1 MNKQYFNIAKIN
13 DSVGEIDIYGEII
26 DESWRMSDTETSAPS
41 FKDALKE
48 LKDVKQI
55 TVNINSGGGDVFS
68 GVAIHNMLKSH
79 KAHVTV
85 KIDGL
90 AASIASVIA
99 MAGDKVIIP
108 RNAMLMIHNAWTF
121 AVGNASDLR
130 KQAEDLEKIN
140 SVVINSYLDKNP
152 EIDEDKLRSLMDE
165 ETWLTA
171 QEAKDFGL
179 VDEIAE
185 PKKAAA
191 NITKSQI
198 ERYDNVPSKFK
209 NEESTVETP
218 KETKQEVT
226 ADDVMSALDEIKS
239 DVKAI
244 LEHVSK
250 DETPKEDEEIDAS
263 QAQSSFAR
271 LFNMKQ
277 Y

>member
-13 DSVGEIDIYGEII
+13 DSIGEIDIYGEII

-130 KQAEDLEKIN
+130 KQAEDLEKVN

-152 EIDEDKLRSLMDE
+152 DIDEDKLRSLMDE

-171 QEAKDFGL
+171 QEAKDLGL

-185 PKKAAA
+185 PNKAAA
-191 NITKSQI
+191 NITKNQI
-198 ERYDNVPSKFK
+198 ERYDNVPQKFK
-209 NEESTVETP
+209 NEEPTVETP

-226 ADDVMSALDEIKS
+226 VDDVMSILEEIKS

-263 QAQSSFAR
+263 QAQNSFAR

>member
-263 QAQSSFAR
+263 QAQNSFAR

>member
-48 LKDVKQI
+48 LKDVKQF

-99 MAGDKVIIP
+99 MAGDKVIMP
-108 RNAMLMIHNAWTF
+108 SNAMLMIHNAWTF

-152 EIDEDKLRSLMDE
+152 DIDEDKLRSLMDE

-185 PKKAAA
+185 PNKAAA

-209 NEESTVETP
+209 NEDPTVETP

-250 DETPKEDEEIDAS
+250 DETPKENEEDEVS
-263 QAQSSFAR
+263 QPQNSFAR
-271 LFNMKQ
+271 LFNVKQ

>member
-13 DSVGEIDIYGEII
+13 DSIGEIDIYGEII

-152 EIDEDKLRSLMDE
+152 DIDEDKLRSLMDN

-171 QEAKDFGL
+171 QEAKDLGL
-179 VDEIAE
+179 VDVIAE
-185 PKKAAA
+185 PNKAAA

-263 QAQSSFAR
+263 QAQNSFAR

>member
-130 KQAEDLEKIN
+130 KQAEDLEKVN

-152 EIDEDKLRSLMDE
+152 DIDEDKLRSLMDE

-171 QEAKDFGL
+171 QEAKDLGL

-185 PKKAAA
+185 PNKAAA
-191 NITKSQI
+191 NITKNQI
-198 ERYDNVPSKFK
+198 ERYDNVPQKFK
-209 NEESTVETP
+209 NEEPTVETP

-263 QAQSSFAR
+263 QAQNSFAR

>member
-130 KQAEDLEKIN
+130 KQAEDLEKVN

-152 EIDEDKLRSLMDE
+152 DIDEDKLRSLMDE

-171 QEAKDFGL
+171 QEAKDLGL

-185 PKKAAA
+185 PNKAAA
-191 NITKSQI
+191 NITKNQI
-198 ERYDNVPSKFK
+198 ERYDNVPQKFK
-209 NEESTVETP
+209 NEEPTVETP

-226 ADDVMSALDEIKS
+226 VDDVMSALDEIKS

-263 QAQSSFAR
+263 QAQNSFAR

>member
-26 DESWRMSDTETSAPS
+26 DESWRMSDAETSAPS

-121 AVGNASDLR
+121 AVGNANDLR
-130 KQAEDLEKIN
+130 KQAEDLEKVN

-152 EIDEDKLRSLMDE
+152 DIDEDKLRSLMDE

-171 QEAKDFGL
+171 QEAKDLGL

-185 PKKAAA
+185 PNKAAA
-191 NITKSQI
+191 NITKNQI
-198 ERYDNVPSKFK
+198 ERYDNVPQKFK
-209 NEESTVETP
+209 NEEPTVETP

-263 QAQSSFAR
+263 QAQNSFAR

>member
-13 DSVGEIDIYGEII
+13 DSIGEIDIYGEII

-152 EIDEDKLRSLMDE
+152 DIDEDKLRSLMDD

-171 QEAKDFGL
+171 QEAKDLGL
-179 VDEIAE
+179 VDVIAE
-185 PKKAAA
+185 PNKAAA

-209 NEESTVETP
+209 NEDPTVETP

-263 QAQSSFAR
+263 QAQNSFAR

>member
-79 KAHVTV
+79 KAHITV

-121 AVGNASDLR
+121 AVGNARDLR

-152 EIDEDKLRSLMDE
+152 DIDEDELRSLMDE

-185 PKKAAA
+185 PNKAAA
-191 NITKSQI
+191 NIIKSQI

-250 DETPKEDEEIDAS
+250 NETPKEDEEIDAS
-263 QAQSSFAR
+263 QAQNSFAR

>member
-152 EIDEDKLRSLMDE
+152 DIDEDKLRSLMDD

-171 QEAKDFGL
+171 QEAKDLGL
-179 VDEIAE
+179 VDVIAE
-185 PKKAAA
+185 PNKAAA

-209 NEESTVETP
+209 NEDPTVETP

-250 DETPKEDEEIDAS
+250 DETPKEDEEIDVS
-263 QAQSSFAR
+263 QAQNSFAR

>member
-108 RNAMLMIHNAWTF
+108 RNSMLMIHNAWTF

-152 EIDEDKLRSLMDE
+152 DIDEDKLRSLMDN

-171 QEAKDFGL
+171 QEAKDLGL
-179 VDEIAE
+179 VDVIAE
-185 PKKAAA
+185 PNKAAA

-263 QAQSSFAR
+263 QAQNSFAR

>member
-13 DSVGEIDIYGEII
+13 DSIGEIDIYGEII

-171 QEAKDFGL
+171 QEAKDLGL
-179 VDEIAE
+179 VDVIAE
-185 PKKAAA
+185 PNKAAA

-209 NEESTVETP
+209 NEDPTVETP

-263 QAQSSFAR
+263 QAQNSFAR

>member
-13 DSVGEIDIYGEII
+13 DSIGEIDIYGEII

-55 TVNINSGGGDVFS
+55 KVNINSGGGDVFS

-99 MAGDKVIIP
+99 MAGDKVVIP

-152 EIDEDKLRSLMDE
+152 DIDEDELRSLMDE

-171 QEAKDFGL
+171 QEAKDLGL

-185 PKKAAA
+185 PNKAAA

-209 NEESTVETP
+209 NEDPTVETP

-250 DETPKEDEEIDAS
+250 NETPKEDEEIDAS
-263 QAQSSFAR
+263 QAQNSFAR

>member
-13 DSVGEIDIYGEII
+13 DSIGEIDIYGEII

-130 KQAEDLEKIN
+130 KQAEDLEKVN

-152 EIDEDKLRSLMDE
+152 DIDEDKLRSLMDE

-171 QEAKDFGL
+171 QEAKDLGL

-185 PKKAAA
+185 PNKAAA
-191 NITKSQI
+191 NITKNQI
-198 ERYDNVPSKFK
+198 ERYDNVPQKFK
-209 NEESTVETP
+209 NEEPTVETP

-226 ADDVMSALDEIKS
+226 VDDVMSALDEIKS

-263 QAQSSFAR
+263 QAQNSFAR
-271 LFNMKQ
+271 VFNMKQ

>member
-13 DSVGEIDIYGEII
+13 DSIGEIDIYGEII

-152 EIDEDKLRSLMDE
+152 DIDEDKLRSLMDN

-171 QEAKDFGL
+171 QEAKDLGL
-179 VDEIAE
+179 VDVIAE
-185 PKKAAA
+185 PNKAAA

-209 NEESTVETP
+209 NEDPTVETP

-250 DETPKEDEEIDAS
+250 DETPKEDEEIDVS
-263 QAQSSFAR
+263 QAQNSFAR

>member
-152 EIDEDKLRSLMDE
+152 DIDEDKLRSLMDD

-171 QEAKDFGL
+171 QEAKDLGL
-179 VDEIAE
+179 VDVIAE
-185 PKKAAA
+185 PNKAAA

-209 NEESTVETP
+209 NEDPTVETP

-244 LEHVSK
+244 LEHVSE

-263 QAQSSFAR
+263 QAQNSFAR

>member
-13 DSVGEIDIYGEII
+13 DSIGEIDIYGEII

-121 AVGNASDLR
+121 AVGNANDLR
-130 KQAEDLEKIN
+130 KQAEDLEKVN

-171 QEAKDFGL
+171 QEAKDLGL
-179 VDEIAE
+179 VDVIAE
-185 PKKAAA
+185 PNKAAA

-209 NEESTVETP
+209 NEDPTVETP

-263 QAQSSFAR
+263 QAQNSFAR

>member
-13 DSVGEIDIYGEII
+13 DSIGEIDIYGEII

-99 MAGDKVIIP
+99 MAGDKVVIP

-152 EIDEDKLRSLMDE
+152 DIDEDELRSLMDE

-185 PKKAAA
+185 PNKAAA

-250 DETPKEDEEIDAS
+250 NETPKEDEEIDAS
-263 QAQSSFAR
+263 QAQNSFAR

>member
-13 DSVGEIDIYGEII
+13 DSIGEIDIYGEII

-152 EIDEDKLRSLMDE
+152 NIDEDKLRSLMDD

-171 QEAKDFGL
+171 QEAKDLGL
-179 VDEIAE
+179 VDVIAE
-185 PKKAAA
+185 PNKAAA

-209 NEESTVETP
+209 NEDPTVETP

-263 QAQSSFAR
+263 QAQNSFAR
-271 LFNMKQ
+271 LFNMK
-277 Y
+277 

>member
-152 EIDEDKLRSLMDE
+152 EIDEDKLRSLMDD

-171 QEAKDFGL
+171 QEAKDLGL
-179 VDEIAE
+179 VDVIAE
-185 PKKAAA
+185 PNKAAA

-209 NEESTVETP
+209 NEDTTVETP

-263 QAQSSFAR
+263 QAQNSFAR
-271 LFNMKQ
+271 LFNMK
-277 Y
+277 

>member
-152 EIDEDKLRSLMDE
+152 EIDEDKLRSLMDD

-171 QEAKDFGL
+171 QEAKDLGL
-179 VDEIAE
+179 VDVIAE
-185 PKKAAA
+185 PNKAAA

-209 NEESTVETP
+209 NEDPTVETP

-263 QAQSSFAR
+263 QAQNSFAR

>member
-13 DSVGEIDIYGEII
+13 DSIGEIDIYGEII

-130 KQAEDLEKIN
+130 KQAEDLEKVN

-152 EIDEDKLRSLMDE
+152 DIDEDKLRSLMDE

-171 QEAKDFGL
+171 QEAKDLGL

-185 PKKAAA
+185 PNKAAA
-191 NITKSQI
+191 NITKNQI
-198 ERYDNVPSKFK
+198 ERYDNVPQKFK
-209 NEESTVETP
+209 NEEPTVETP

-226 ADDVMSALDEIKS
+226 VDDVMSALDEIKS

-263 QAQSSFAR
+263 QAQNSFAR

>member
-13 DSVGEIDIYGEII
+13 DSIGEIDIYGEII

-121 AVGNASDLR
+121 AVGNANDLR
-130 KQAEDLEKIN
+130 KQAEDLEKVN

-152 EIDEDKLRSLMDE
+152 DIDEDKLRSLMDE

-171 QEAKDFGL
+171 QEAKDLGL

-185 PKKAAA
+185 PNKAAA

-209 NEESTVETP
+209 NEDPTVETP

-263 QAQSSFAR
+263 QAQNSFAR

>member
-13 DSVGEIDIYGEII
+13 DSIGEIDIYGEII

-152 EIDEDKLRSLMDE
+152 DIDEDKLRSLMDN

-171 QEAKDFGL
+171 QEAKDLGL
-179 VDEIAE
+179 VDVIAE
-185 PKKAAA
+185 PNKAAA

-250 DETPKEDEEIDAS
+250 GEKSKEDEEIDAS
-263 QAQSSFAR
+263 QAQNSFAR

>member
-13 DSVGEIDIYGEII
+13 DSIGEIDIYGEII

-108 RNAMLMIHNAWTF
+108 SNAMLMIHNAWTF

-152 EIDEDKLRSLMDE
+152 DIDESKLRSLMDE

-171 QEAKDFGL
+171 QEAKDLGL
-179 VDEIAE
+179 VDVIAE
-185 PKKAAA
+185 PNKAAA

-209 NEESTVETP
+209 NEGPTVETP

-239 DVKAI
+239 DVKDI

-263 QAQSSFAR
+263 QAQNSFAR

>member
-13 DSVGEIDIYGEII
+13 DSIGEIDIYGEII
-26 DESWRMSDTETSAPS
+26 DESWRMSDTETSAPT

-152 EIDEDKLRSLMDE
+152 DIDEDKLRSLMDN

-171 QEAKDFGL
+171 QEAKDLGL
-179 VDEIAE
+179 VDVIAE
-185 PKKAAA
+185 PNKAAA

-250 DETPKEDEEIDAS
+250 GEKSKEDEEIDAS
-263 QAQSSFAR
+263 QAQNSFAR

>member
-13 DSVGEIDIYGEII
+13 DSIGEIDIYGEII

-152 EIDEDKLRSLMDE
+152 EIDEDKLRSLMDD

-171 QEAKDFGL
+171 QEAKDLGL
-179 VDEIAE
+179 VDVIAE
-185 PKKAAA
+185 PNKAAA

-209 NEESTVETP
+209 NEDTTVETP

-263 QAQSSFAR
+263 QAQNSFAR

>member
-13 DSVGEIDIYGEII
+13 DSIGEIDIYGEII
-26 DESWRMSDTETSAPS
+26 DESWRMIDTETSAPS

-152 EIDEDKLRSLMDE
+152 DIDEDKLRSLMDD

-171 QEAKDFGL
+171 QEAKDLGL
-179 VDEIAE
+179 VDVIAE
-185 PKKAAA
+185 PNKAAA

-209 NEESTVETP
+209 NEDPTVETP

-250 DETPKEDEEIDAS
+250 DETPKEDEEIDVS
-263 QAQSSFAR
+263 QAQNSFAR

>member
-152 EIDEDKLRSLMDE
+152 DIDEDELRSLMDE

-185 PKKAAA
+185 PNKAAA
-191 NITKSQI
+191 NITKNQI
-198 ERYDNVPSKFK
+198 ERYDNVPQKFK

-226 ADDVMSALDEIKS
+226 VDDVMALLEEIKS

-244 LEHVSK
+244 REEVKNKNEKSSES
-250 DETPKEDEEIDAS
+250 ETEQP
-263 QAQSSFAR
+263 QAPSNSFAR
-271 LFNMKQ
+271 LFNM
-277 Y
+277 

>member
-152 EIDEDKLRSLMDE
+152 EIDEDKLRSLMDD

-171 QEAKDFGL
+171 QEAKDLGL
-179 VDEIAE
+179 VDVIAE
-185 PKKAAA
+185 PNKAAA

-209 NEESTVETP
+209 NEDPTVETP

-250 DETPKEDEEIDAS
+250 DETPKEDEEIDVS
-263 QAQSSFAR
+263 QAQNSFAR

>member
-13 DSVGEIDIYGEII
+13 DSIGEIDIYGEII

-152 EIDEDKLRSLMDE
+152 DIDEDKLRSLMDD

-171 QEAKDFGL
+171 QEAKDLGL
-179 VDEIAE
+179 VDVIAE
-185 PKKAAA
+185 PNKAAA

-209 NEESTVETP
+209 NEDPTVETP

-250 DETPKEDEEIDAS
+250 DETPKEDEEIDVS
-263 QAQSSFAR
+263 QAQNSFAR

>member
-1 MNKQYFNIAKIN
+1 MNKQYFNIVKIN

-152 EIDEDKLRSLMDE
+152 EIDEDTLRSLMDE

-185 PKKAAA
+185 PNKAAA

-209 NEESTVETP
+209 NEDPTVETP

-244 LEHVSK
+244 LKNVSK

-263 QAQSSFAR
+263 QAQNSFAR

>member
-13 DSVGEIDIYGEII
+13 DSIGEIDIYGEII

-171 QEAKDFGL
+171 QEAKDLGL

-185 PKKAAA
+185 PNKVAA
-191 NITKSQI
+191 NITKNQI
-198 ERYDNVPSKFK
+198 ERYDNVPQKFK
-209 NEESTVETP
+209 NEEPTVETP

-226 ADDVMSALDEIKS
+226 VDDVMSILEEIKS
-239 DVKAI
+239 EVKAI
-244 LEHVSK
+244 REKNEKSSES
-250 DETPKEDEEIDAS
+250 DTEQPKAPNN
-263 QAQSSFAR
+263 SFAR
-271 LFNMKQ
+271 LFNM
-277 Y
+277 

>member
-1 MNKQYFNIAKIN
+1 MNNQYFNIAKIN

-152 EIDEDKLRSLMDE
+152 EIDEDKLRSLMDD

-171 QEAKDFGL
+171 QEAKDLGL
-179 VDEIAE
+179 VDVIAE
-185 PKKAAA
+185 PNKAAA

-209 NEESTVETP
+209 NEETTVETP

-263 QAQSSFAR
+263 QAQNSFAR